1 MWETPSYTL
10 IVLLICLMKAGEIR
24 AQCASPVIG
33 ENRILTEPSRQDN
46 FPDGSTLTYKCS
58 TGYVPKQPGS
68 SKTITCKGNQWT
80 ELQLQCKLKSCG
92 SPGEISNGKYLTP
105 NGIDFGATITA
116 QCNEGYMLVGERT
129 RNCRDNGW
137 DGRDAVCEVT
147 KCKQPPSIQNGNF
160 DPLDEVYNYGQT
172 VTYSCEKDYILFG
185 ESTISCSDNGS
196 FPPPPRC
203 LKVSCDAPAI
213 ENAVRIQG
221 RSPPYKYKEF
231 VEYQCNKGYKME
243 GSGYLICE
251 ENEWKPPP
259 PVCIEDKIG
268 PGPGPGPNP
277 GPGPSPSEIPKVTV
291 PPPLEELSV
300 GAKIAI
306 GVGVMVIGILLVSGM
321 FYLKKRT
328 GFGKVPTRNEE
339 RS

>member
-203 LKVSCDAPAI
+203 LK
-213 ENAVRIQG
+213 
-221 RSPPYKYKEF
+221 
-231 VEYQCNKGYKME
+231 
-243 GSGYLICE
+243 
-251 ENEWKPPP
+251 
-259 PVCIEDKIG
+259 DKIG